1 MRNAARG
8 AAREPDGATPGCT
21 MAQHPEKAAMNNFA
35 DQDRKQAEW
44 AERAYRAQAAAA
56 QAIERLLDLA
66 ETRDSG
72 QIRTV
77 AHFIA
82 ATFDGQT
89 FPFDLFDLR
98 TVDVDISDDMLLCL
112 DALRWG
118 KADLFKLVPNGEQ
131 RILAICKDWGF
142 EWPDR

>member
-1 MRNAARG
+1 M
-8 AAREPDGATPGCT
+8 EHQPK
-21 MAQHPEKAAMNNFA
+21 KAAMNNFA

-98 TVDVDISDDMLLCL
+98 TVDVEISDDMLLCL

-118 KADLFKLVPNGEQ
+118 KADLHKLVPNGEQ
-131 RILAICKDWGF
+131 RILAICKGWGF